1 MSETRATRVRP
12 EQLECDRNDKIATR
26 VINLGSNN
34 DTIENIYSH
43 PYISYMANERLQGEK
58 EFHSKNYL
66 LEIPRSNAK
75 MSLKSAPQ
83 ILNFVIAKAMSKNA
97 LASSY
102 IAARGNAASF
112 WIKTILFETINIFFN
127 KNY

>member
-1 MSETRATRVRP
+1 MSETRAARVRP
-12 EQLECDRNDKIATR
+12 EQLECNRNDKIATR

-34 DTIENIYSH
+34 DTIENKYSH
-43 PYISYMANERLQGEK
+43 PYISYMANERLQEEK

-97 LASSY
+97 IASSY
-102 IAARGNAASF
+102 IAAHSNAASF

>member
-1 MSETRATRVRP
+1 MIRLKTYIHTP
-12 EQLECDRNDKIATR
+12 IL
-26 VINLGSNN
+26 VIWQMK
-34 DTIENIYSH
+34 DYE
-43 PYISYMANERLQGEK
+43 EK

-97 LASSY
+97 IASSY
-102 IAARGNAASF
+102 IAAHSNAASF